1 MIFFNYLFYRLK
13 WWNEKVV
20 TDFSP
25 LISSVVIMSVF
36 QGFNIIFLFNL
47 VKFYW
52 GVDLLFFEKAFLLP
66 PIVLI
71 AINYFVYKSENK
83 QAIIKRQVSKLSR
96 KIQMTYDVM
105 IILYFILTLVLLIWI
120 GYEIRQ
126 LNI

>member
-1 MIFFNYLFYRLK
+1 MMFFNYLFYRLK

-20 TDFSP
+20 IDFLPYISP
-25 LISSVVIMSVF
+25 VVIMSVF
-36 QGFNIIFLFNL
+36 QGFNVIFLFDL
-47 VKFYW
+47 IKFYW
-52 GVDLLFFEKAFLLP
+52 GIDLLFFEKAFLFP
-66 PIVLI
+66 PILLI

-83 QAIIKRQVSKLSR
+83 QTIIKRQVSELSR
-96 KIQMTYDVM
+96 KTQMTYDVM